1 MKVYLISI
9 LTVTFFLLHIFKRGN
24 LCTQKQ
30 NKIKVSKNI
39 KQCTETP
46 GLQRKKRTWVL
57 MSNIWLLV
65 NTGNLKKTKE
75 LSV

>member
-9 LTVTFFLLHIFKRGN
+9 LTVTFFFTYLREEIYVRENKRN
-24 LCTQKQ
+24 NAQ
-30 NKIKVSKNI
+30 
-39 KQCTETP
+39 TP
-46 GLQRKKRTWVL
+46 GYKESKRTWVM

-65 NTGNLKKTKE
+65 KTGNLKKTKE